1 MITAKLFKYLISLIL
16 IFPSYFTAIVQ
27 TSSAA
32 PAGTVFHPNPV
43 IGLVDGKPVTFE
55 DVRNKKANDLS
66 LQLYQHLSVQ
76 LMEYALEKLVVK
88 HQEIIL
94 TPEKNSEHSKILLL
108 FMNKMNCRNEE
119 PWNRSGHRL
128 NSSWRSRLG
137 VSIC

>member
-16 IFPSYFTAIVQ
+16 IFTAYFTAIAQ

-66 LQLYQHLSVQ
+66 LQLYQHLSVR
-76 LMEYALEKLVVK
+76 LMEYALEKLAVK
-88 HQEIIL
+88 HKEIIL
-94 TPEKNSEHSKILLL
+94 TPEKK
-108 FMNKMNCRNEE
+108 
-119 PWNRSGHRL
+119 
-128 NSSWRSRLG
+128 
-137 VSIC
+137 